1 MAAPGDW
8 RSRAAP
14 DNLSRPPEQCHSP
27 PNITSHWR
35 EVLAPRV
42 GERERER
49 CLQGHQMSGGQAST
63 NRSTSVPL
71 CLSFHLSLSATVSWL
86 FCLSLLLLPSL
97 ITPSCCVSIC
107 VVKDCF
113 SLFLSACQCFYHSDK
128 LFFFHSVSSNCLS
141 LSCCFFSIL
150 WNCLSFHQS
159 ICYCPSIKLSLVV
172 STSLCLFFC
181 HSVKL
186 SHSVFPFLYLFPIQT
201 SELSH
206 SF

>member
-1 MAAPGDW
+1 
-8 RSRAAP
+8 
-14 DNLSRPPEQCHSP
+14 
-27 PNITSHWR
+27 
-35 EVLAPRV
+35 
-42 GERERER
+42 
-49 CLQGHQMSGGQAST
+49 MSGGQASA

-141 LSCCFFSIL
+141 LFLAFCETVYPSISL
-150 WNCLSFHQS
+150 SVIVLLSNCLLLSPPLSVYFSVTLSSCLTQFFHSSTCSPFKPVNCLIHSRLHILFISVSQISCLPPLFSFLNY
-159 ICYCPSIKLSLVV
+159 INLTLSL
-172 STSLCLFFC
+172 L
-181 HSVKL
+181 
-186 SHSVFPFLYLFPIQT
+186 
-201 SELSH
+201 
-206 SF
+206 